1 MKSHPVLFAVLAA
14 AVLHSPLEAAVP
26 GGSFPWRT
34 LQAEDAATNAEL
46 IGPSRKAG
54 TFAAECVGRRGVRL
68 NRTADYVEFTAPE
81 HANSNV
87 VRYAVPDA
95 PEGHGINCTL
105 SLYIDGIFRTS
116 LAMTSRHSW
125 LYGKESAPT
134 NNPADLRLP
143 GGTSFHFFDELRL
156 LIGEIPPG
164 AKVRLQKDSGD
175 TADYYVIDLIDLEL
189 APPPLPQPAGSLSVR
204 DFGAKGDGAADDTEA
219 IQRCLDAGVRE
230 KKAIYLPPGRYRTT
244 RGFRVESVTV
254 QGAGMWY
261 STIFN
266 RREDLNRK
274 SAGVGFGVLGTSVFK
289 DFAIYGDG
297 TCRKDEEFAFWGTW
311 GDGSVVENVWIE
323 KTQVGLWSG
332 RDNQP
337 VSKNLTVR
345 NCRFRNVFADG
356 INLCTGTRN
365 AIVENCHARGTGDDA
380 FAMWS
385 APRGLAPCTGNIFRN
400 CTAEAPWRARCFSI
414 FGGVDNRIEN
424 CLGRDTL
431 VDSGLNLSSQFN
443 AYPFGG
449 TTVVKNL
456 RLERCGGWF
465 WGNRPY
471 GGIFLHAATRDITG
485 DILLE
490 ELAVVDSSAAGITIS
505 NGEKRLQNITLRNS
519 RFDGV
524 GEFGIDVFP
533 QAFGEIRLENC
544 SFSLQGKPFLRQ
556 RSPKTFLISQIGVL
570 QEKER
575 K

>member
-1 MKSHPVLFAVLAA
+1 MKSYFVFFAVLTAA
-14 AVLHSPLEAAVP
+14 FLQLPLEAVQP
-26 GGSFPWRT
+26 GGAFPWRS
-34 LQAEDAATNAEL
+34 LQAEDAVTNAEL

-54 TFAAECVGRRGVRL
+54 TFASECIGRRGVKL
-68 NRTADYVEFTAPE
+68 NHTADYVEFTAPE
-81 HANSNV
+81 RANSLV

-105 SLYIDGIFRTS
+105 SLYINGKYHSS
-116 LAMTSRHSW
+116 LAMTSRHTW

-134 NNPADLRLP
+134 NNPADLRQP
-143 GGTSFHFFDELRL
+143 GGTVFHFFDELRL
-156 LIGEIPPG
+156 LTGEIPAG
-164 AKVRLQKDSGD
+164 AKVRLQKDPGD
-175 TADYYVIDLIDLEL
+175 TAACYVIDLIDLEL
-189 APPPLPQPAGSLSVR
+189 APPPLPPPSGSLSVR
-204 DFGAKGDGAADDTEA
+204 DFGAKGDGATDDTEA
-219 IQRCLDAGVRE
+219 IQRALDAGVRE
-230 KKAIYLPPGRYRTT
+230 KKVVYLPPGRYRTT
-244 RGFRVESVTV
+244 RGFRVESVVV

-261 STIFN
+261 STIIN
-266 RREDLNRK
+266 RRQDLTKK
-274 SAGVGFGVLGTSVFK
+274 SGGVGFGVLGTSVFK

-311 GDGSVVENVWIE
+311 GDGSLVENIWIE

-332 RDNQP
+332 RDRKP

-365 AIVENCHARGTGDDA
+365 AVVENCHARGTGDDA

-385 APRGLAPCTGNIFRN
+385 APRGLAPCTGNVFRN
-400 CTAEAPWRARCFSI
+400 CTAEAPWRARCFAI

-431 VDSGLNLSSQFN
+431 VDSGLNISSQFN

-449 TTVVKNL
+449 TTMVKNL

-471 GGIFLHAATRDITG
+471 GGIFFQAAKRDITG
-485 DILLE
+485 NILLE
-490 ELAVVDSSAAGITIS
+490 DVSVVDSSAAGISIS

-519 RFDGV
+519 HFDGV

-533 QAFGEIRLENC
+533 LAFGEILLENC
-544 SFSLQGKPFLRQ
+544 SFELKGKPFLRQ
-556 RSPKTFLISQIGVL
+556 RSPKTFQIRQTG
-570 QEKER
+570 ESGK
-575 K
+575 